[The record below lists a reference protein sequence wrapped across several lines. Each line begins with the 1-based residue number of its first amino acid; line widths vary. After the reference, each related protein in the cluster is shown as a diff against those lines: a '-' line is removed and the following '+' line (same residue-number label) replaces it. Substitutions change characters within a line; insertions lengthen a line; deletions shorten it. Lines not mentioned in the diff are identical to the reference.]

1 MQIKVNGKQ
10 MESVAPISLTQ
21 LLKTFDIT
29 PSTGMVAVA
38 LNECIVYREE
48 WKSIMVKE
56 DDRIEIIHAVQ
67 GG

>member
-10 MESVAPISLTQ
+10 IEWKESLSLAQ
-21 LLKTFDIT
+21 FLQKYDIT
-29 PSTGMVAVA
+29 TATGKVAVA
-38 LNECIVYREE
+38 LNETIVYREE
-48 WKSIMVKE
+48 WNSLIIKE